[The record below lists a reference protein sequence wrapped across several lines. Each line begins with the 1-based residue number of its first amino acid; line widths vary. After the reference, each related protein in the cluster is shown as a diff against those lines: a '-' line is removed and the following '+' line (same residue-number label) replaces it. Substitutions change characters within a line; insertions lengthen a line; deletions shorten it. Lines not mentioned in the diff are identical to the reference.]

1 MRDPRQLAFTFDA
14 LDAFRAASI
23 AAPATATFRAM
34 PEPLAERWHDL
45 MVEIYD
51 AARRACR

>member
-1 MRDPRQLAFTFDA
+1 MTDPRQLSFAFDA
-14 LDAFRAASI
+14 LDAFRAASL
-23 AAPATATFRAM
+23 AAPATATFRDM
-34 PEPLAERWHDL
+34 PEPLAERWHHL